1 MTAPTIDRP
10 NFTAAPAGP
19 RYIEAARELI
29 PLLKAEARAIEEARE
44 LTPVVLEAL
53 VARNLLQPLL
63 SPARGEGDFTISD
76 AMHVLQTLA
85 LGDAS
90 TAWDVM
96 AAMGGCIITGFLPAG
111 AVEAMFA
118 SPSDAAATAVG
129 RMGKAVAVEGGY
141 LVEARWPFLSGS
153 PHASWIGGLCMVFDG
168 DQPRMSPE
176 GEPHVIIPL
185 LRKERV
191 TLLGNWHTTG
201 LRGTGSQDAVV
212 NGAFVPDSEVAD
224 FARGVRPDLPLLYSI
239 NEDAAAPIVAAA
251 VALGIAGSA
260 LESFREIQR
269 SRTHQSGIPAVNAPL
284 AQLTLAEATTKVDQ
298 ARAALFAVG
307 AGIDNELAEG
317 RLPEDSWVP
326 RASLAATQAAE
337 TAVEV
342 VSRLYRAAGSSAVFT
357 GSPLER
363 ALRDVF
369 TIGAHRMLQRENYL
383 VHGRS
388 LFE

>member
-1 MTAPTIDRP
+1 MTAPAIDRP
-10 NFTAAPAGP
+10 NITAAPAGP
-19 RYIEAARELI
+19 RYIEAARELV
-29 PLLKAEARAIEEARE
+29 PFLKSEAPAIEESRQ
-44 LTPVVLEAL
+44 LTPSVLKAL
-53 VARNLLQPLL
+53 IERNLLQPLL
-63 SPARGEGDFTISD
+63 SPSRGEGDFTISD
-76 AMHVLQTLA
+76 AMQVLETLA

-96 AAMGGCIITGFLPAG
+96 AAMGGCIITGFLPQAT
-111 AVEAMFA
+111 VEAMFA

-141 LVEARWPFLSGS
+141 LVEAKWPFLSGS

-168 DQPRMSPE
+168 DQPRVSPE
-176 GEPHVIIPL
+176 GEPHVVIPL

-191 TLLGNWHTTG
+191 TLLGNWDTTG
-201 LRGTGSQDAVV
+201 LRGTGSQDALVS
-212 NGAFVPDSEVAD
+212 GALVPDSEVAD
-224 FARGVRPDLPLLYSI
+224 FARGVRPGLPLLYSI
-239 NEDAAAPIVAAA
+239 NENAAAPLVAAA

-269 SRTHQSGIPAVNAPL
+269 SRTHQSGIPAVDSPL
-284 AQLTLAEATTKVDQ
+284 AQLTLAEARTKLDQ

-307 AGIDNELAEG
+307 AGVDNEVVEG
-317 RLPEDSWVP
+317 RLPDDAWVS
-326 RASLAATQAAE
+326 RASLTATQAAE
-337 TAVEV
+337 TAVEI